1 MADIRR
7 KGTVN
12 VEPGNVPKPAELME
26 VLKSDEKW
34 STYELDDGTHLRMRA
49 SVMEIWRVIDE
60 YDADGNPQYVVKAA
74 GAMSVFAPE
83 GLKKG
88 AKRT

>member
-12 VEPGNVPKPAELME
+12 VDPGQTPKPAELMD

-34 STYELDDGTHLRMRA
+34 NVYQLDDGTELRMRP
-49 SVMEIWRVIDE
+49 SVIEVWRLIDE
-60 YDADGNPQYVVKAA
+60 YDAEGNPQYVVKAA
-74 GAMSVFAPE
+74 GVMSVFAPDS
-83 GLKKG
+83 LKKG